1 MANLSLAFWVF
12 VQISLIVVGP
22 IFLDFVLE
30 TFGIE
35 VWKRSLI
42 TLLTR
47 FGLFTAIVTKL
58 DFDAFLSPIFVITPT
73 KKMSLRRK
81 RSKIP
86 KSE

>member
-47 FGLFTAIVTKL
+47 FRLFTMIVTKL
-58 DFDAFLSPIFVITPT
+58 DFDAISIAHFRNHSNEKHVTAQ
-73 KKMSLRRK
+73 KK
-81 RSKIP
+81 I
-86 KSE
+86 